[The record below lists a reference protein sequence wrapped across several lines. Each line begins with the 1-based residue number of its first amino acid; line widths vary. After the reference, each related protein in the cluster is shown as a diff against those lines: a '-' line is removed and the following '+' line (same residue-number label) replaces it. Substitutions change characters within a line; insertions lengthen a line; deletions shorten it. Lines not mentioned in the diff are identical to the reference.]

1 MHPLTHPVTNLPLT
15 QRTHPWRSPC
25 LQFCMLEPELL
36 CRLVFVKDV
45 ECQLATTAA
54 AEGAGAAAVAA
65 AACGAVG
72 QQQQQLLQGGGGS
85 GGARAPPGTTELPT
99 CPVCL
104 ERLDEHISGIV
115 TTVSRQ
121 QGQAAGE
128 EGQGA

>member
-1 MHPLTHPVTNLPLT
+1 MHPLTHPVTNPPLT

-36 CRLVFVKDV
+36 CQLVFVKDV

-54 AEGAGAAAVAA
+54 AEGAGA
-65 AACGAVG
+65 VG
-72 QQQQQLLQGGGGS
+72 QQQQQQLQGGGGS
-85 GGARAPPGTTELPT
+85 GGLRAPPGTTELPT